1 MIVSPRVLWCN
12 KNRFINFDHTNIL
25 DMHEIHKGCNIYLYI
40 SIENKEKKIKSYAKL
55 WFQRIYA
62 LTKSSAK
69 KTRKNKLRWCWILSS
84 RCGDRAF
91 RSHSPAGS
99 RKWTPRLPVTSVG
112 STLNS
117 TTGTPFDATSGAKRH
132 AWTTSE
138 DKLPQSIDHS
148 HLVFVVLYKKLYHL
162 GSLWTKLYRV
172 EEIQH
177 NCKWFTVEVFFSGKR
192 ASSANR
198 SGDIYPPQ
206 LHSLD
211 SRS

>member
-1 MIVSPRVLWCN
+1 MNL
-12 KNRFINFDHTNIL
+12 
-25 DMHEIHKGCNIYLYI
+25 
-40 SIENKEKKIKSYAKL
+40 KSYAKL
-55 WFQRIYA
+55 WFQLYVNKI
-62 LTKSSAK
+62 LSQK
-69 KTRKNKLRWCWILSS
+69 KPRKNKLRWCWIVSS

-132 AWTTSE
+132 AWTILE

-162 GSLWTKLYRV
+162 GSLRTKLYRV
-172 EEIQH
+172 KEVHH
-177 NCKWFTVEVFFSGKR
+177 NCKWCTVEVFYLENVYPRLLDQGH
-192 ASSANR
+192 
-198 SGDIYPPQ
+198 IYPPEF
-206 LHSLD
+206 HSWDLRD
-211 SRS
+211 

>member
-1 MIVSPRVLWCN
+1 MISTQLYVN
-12 KNRFINFDHTNIL
+12 KIL
-25 DMHEIHKGCNIYLYI
+25 SQK
-40 SIENKEKKIKSYAKL
+40 KKI
-55 WFQRIYA
+55 
-62 LTKSSAK
+62 
-69 KTRKNKLRWCWILSS
+69 RKNKLRWCWILSS

-99 RKWTPRLPVTSVG
+99 RKWTPPRLPVTSVG

-132 AWTTSE
+132 AWTILE

-172 EEIQH
+172 KEVHH
-177 NCKWFTVEVFFSGKR
+177 NSGSFLSGKR
-192 ASSANR
+192 VSSAYR
-198 SGDIYPPQ
+198 SGAHLPTRASFMGLTRLTSMSRYQVHLVLKKVPW
-206 LHSLD
+206 SLRTFVKPAGKWNSSIFRVITLT
-211 SRS
+211 SRFSGFSLSHDLL